1 MIYRIKI
8 VKDGKFVRYANESEM
23 ELLRVNSNGIIEEL
37 CGHIFNENI
46 IDAMCWR
53 PVSATHEVEWGC
65 VHEGIELYENDIV
78 TAEYYLFQDEGKYN
92 YHGLINYDK
101 ESHCMA
107 LVYVC
112 VAKDRRGISDGIG
125 NMLSEYEGL
134 ILIGNAN
141 LNPELLEEA

>member
-53 PVSATHEVEWGC
+53 PVSATHEVEWGDMLPTKD
-65 VHEGIELYENDIV
+65 GNGLALFDRDIYRDTNTDIIHV
-78 TAEYYLFQDEGKYN
+78 YSHRGDYLNKWNKDWGKN
-92 YHGLINYDK
+92 
-101 ESHCMA
+101 
-107 LVYVC
+107 VV
-112 VAKDRRGISDGIG
+112 IG
-125 NMLSEYEGL
+125 NVNE
-134 ILIGNAN
+134 
-141 LNPELLEEA
+141 NPELLEEA

>member
-8 VKDGKFVRYANESEM
+8 VNDGKFVRYAIDEELM
-23 ELLRVNSNGIIEEL
+23 ELRVNSDGKIEAL
-37 CGHIFNENI
+37 VTVMVRNKFAGFQWQ
-46 IDAMCWR
+46 D
-53 PVSATHEVEWGC
+53 VSATHEVEWGC

-92 YHGLINYDK
+92 YRGLINYDK